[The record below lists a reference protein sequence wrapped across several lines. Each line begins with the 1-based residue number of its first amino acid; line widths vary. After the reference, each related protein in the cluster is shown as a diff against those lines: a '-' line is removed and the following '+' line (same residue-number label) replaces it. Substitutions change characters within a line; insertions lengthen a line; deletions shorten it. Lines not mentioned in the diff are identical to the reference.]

1 MVIRKAA
8 SKLPEEDE
16 ETGMAKKLRPMQ
28 LWKSRKE

>member
-8 SKLPEEDE
+8 SKLTEEDE
-16 ETGMAKKLRPMQ
+16 ETGMTMKLRPME